1 MTELKSIISNIRD
14 LNLKTMTDIEL
25 RALRDRVE
33 QEIAAR
39 RFEERLLW
47 EVRRQ
52 VRNPASIG

>member
-1 MTELKSIISNIRD
+1 MTELKSIVSNLRD
-14 LNLKTMTDIEL
+14 LDLKGMTDIEL

-33 QEIAAR
+33 QEIHAR

-52 VRNPASIG
+52 VRNPASAG